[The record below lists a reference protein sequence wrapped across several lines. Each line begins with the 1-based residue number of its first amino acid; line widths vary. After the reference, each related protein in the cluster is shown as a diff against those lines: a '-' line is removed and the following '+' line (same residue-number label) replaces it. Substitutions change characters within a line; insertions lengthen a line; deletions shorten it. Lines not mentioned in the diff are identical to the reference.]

1 MNDNNDQH
9 CETNKTTEK
18 KITQMNEH
26 QGEKK
31 RNLYDECKNIQYIRE
46 TLVKC
51 SI

>member
-31 RNLYDECKNIQYIRE
+31 GTCMMN
-46 TLVKC
+46 VK
-51 SI
+51 IYNT